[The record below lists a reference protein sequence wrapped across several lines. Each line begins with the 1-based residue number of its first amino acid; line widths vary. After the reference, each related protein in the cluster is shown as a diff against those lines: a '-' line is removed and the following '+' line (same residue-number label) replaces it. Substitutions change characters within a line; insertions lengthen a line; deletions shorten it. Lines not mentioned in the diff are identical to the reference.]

1 MVQRRKAI
9 FVKANI
15 SIYLIDKI
23 MFFSRHN
30 NGWTLFIYLFIYLLG
45 WVIFI
50 FYLPPSE
57 KDYKNWVEKWYKGGS
72 FFKGRMIV
80 FLINFFKVIIF
91 IFILPLELCNMF
103 EHIFFSSF
111 IIPQEKV
118 IWRTRFFISK
128 AFFQLSLKV
137 V

>member
-9 FVKANI
+9 FINI

-23 MFFSRHN
+23 MFFLRHN
-30 NGWTLFIYLFIYLLG
+30 NGWTLFIYLSIYLFIYL
-45 WVIFI
+45 FI
-50 FYLPPSE
+50 GVSDF
-57 KDYKNWVEKWYKGGS
+57 KDYKNWVERWYKGRS

-91 IFILPLELCNMF
+91 RFILPLELCNMF
-103 EHIFFSSF
+103 EHMFFSSF